1 MFIGHYGV
9 ALGLKKADKA
19 ISLGL
24 LFLAVQAV
32 DILWPIFV
40 LLGVEK
46 VAIVPGI
53 TAANPLDF
61 VYYPFTH
68 SLLAAFFWSAVVWFL
83 CRWLPMTPGS
93 HPRRAAW
100 ILSAAVFSH
109 FVLDFI
115 VHRPDL
121 PLFPGGGSIK
131 IGLGLWNHLGAAY
144 LLEGVIFVGGLWIYL
159 KSTKGTTFAGKYGM
173 VILALFL
180 LVANFI
186 NFFGSPPPSG
196 TAVAAS
202 ALIFNPLIA
211 WLVFW
216 LDKKRT

>member
-9 ALGLKKADKA
+9 ALGLKKADKG

-24 LFLAVQAV
+24 LFLAVQLV
-32 DILWPIFV
+32 DILWPVFV

-61 VYYPFTH
+61 LYYPFTH
-68 SLLAAFFWSAVVWFL
+68 SLAFAFFWSALVWVL
-83 CRWLPMTPGS
+83 VRWLPLLSGPS
-93 HPRRAAW
+93 KNRAAW
-100 ILSAAVFSH
+100 ILSGAVFSH

-121 PLFPGGGSIK
+121 PLGFGAGSPK
-131 IGLGLWNHLGAAY
+131 IGLGLWNYPWGAY
-144 LLEGVIFVGGLWIYL
+144 LLESAIFVGGLGIYL
-159 KSTKGTTFAGKYGM
+159 KVTKGTSFAGKYGIL
-173 VILALFL
+173 ILALFL

-186 NFFGSPPPSG
+186 NLFGPPPPSG
-196 TAVAAS
+196 TAVAS
-202 ALIFNPLIA
+202 SGLIFNLLIA
-211 WLVFW
+211 WLASW
-216 LDKKRT
+216 LDKKRV